1 MAKSVTVTFN
11 GNSETFTADADGM
24 FNLNRIHRLSGS
36 SSSRRPSEWV
46 RNRQTQALL
55 ETFNRT
61 GIPALKV
68 NNGGSALVRGVW
80 AIEEVLYA
88 YAEWLSPE
96 FHRAV
101 IDTFTAAANGDAVRA
116 VKVAQSVVRVE
127 GIGLRKA
134 FCSQLGRHK
143 ATKGDYGSMTDI
155 INIQVLGVSSS
166 TKRRELGIKES
177 APLRDHLTDDQ
188 LLDLAAAE
196 ALAAMMMNKN
206 ANRDR
211 GSMREAVYRAVE
223 LIKTV

>member
-1 MAKSVTVTFN
+1 MAKTVTLNFNNNSVTLNTD
-11 GNSETFTADADGM
+11 SEGRL
-24 FNLNRIHRLSGS
+24 NLNQLHAASGVNA
-36 SSSRRPSEWV
+36 SRRP
-46 RNRQTQALL
+46 
-55 ETFNRT
+55 
-61 GIPALKV
+61 
-68 NNGGSALVRGVW
+68 GSWLRGARIQQLVDNLSTAQKRAVVSVEGRGEGSGTW
-80 AIEEVLYA
+80 AIEEVVYGYA
-88 YAEWLSPE
+88 AWISPS
-96 FHRAV
+96 FHAAV
-101 IDTFTAAANGDAVRA
+101 LEAFTAAANGDAVRA

>member
-1 MAKSVTVTFN
+1 MAKSVTLNFN
-11 GNSETFTADADGM
+11 NTS
-24 FNLNRIHRLSGS
+24 
-36 SSSRRPSEWV
+36 V
-46 RNRQTQALL
+46 
-55 ETFNRT
+55 
-61 GIPALKV
+61 
-68 NNGGSALVRGVW
+68 ALVADTDNLFSLKAIFEASGEGDNRSPRRFINDNRREYEGFVIDGVPSIKTTRGRYGDTRVNEQ
-80 AIEEVLYA
+80 IVFA
-88 YAEWLSPE
+88 YARWCSVS
-96 FHRAV
+96 FHNAV
-101 IDTFTAAANGDAVRA
+101 IEAFTAAANGDAVRA

>member
-11 GNSETFTADADGM
+11 GNSATLTADSDGM
-24 FNLNRIHRLSGS
+24 FNLNLVHQLTGENKDGANK
-36 SSSRRPSEWV
+36 PSNWF
-46 RNRQTQALL
+46 ALIQSKAL
-55 ETFNRT
+55 IAEYLNA
-61 GIPALKV
+61 GISAFKTTKGRY
-68 NNGGSALVRGVW
+68 GGSFG
-80 AIEEVLYA
+80 IEQIVFA
-88 YAEWLSPE
+88 YAEWISPE

-116 VKVAQSVVRVE
+116 VQVAQSVVRVE

-155 INIQVLGVSSS
+155 INIQVLGVASS
-166 TKRRELGIKES
+166 TKRRELGIKPS

-196 ALAAMMMNKN
+196 ALAAMLMNKN
-206 ANRDR
+206 ASRDR

-223 LIKTV
+223 LIKSV